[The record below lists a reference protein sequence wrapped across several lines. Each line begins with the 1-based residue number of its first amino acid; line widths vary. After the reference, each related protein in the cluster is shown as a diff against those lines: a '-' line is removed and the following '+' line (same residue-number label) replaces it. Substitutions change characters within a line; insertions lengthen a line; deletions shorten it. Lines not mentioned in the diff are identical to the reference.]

1 MCLRL
6 RGTRWLLPSRSPVP
20 TTMMI
25 VAVMVAI
32 AVIVSLMA
40 TSTRN
45 AIEGLGKMS
54 SCLEV
59 PEVPHRPRGG
69 GWRRSLPGA
78 SRQSRRSGEH
88 AGTGQAGG
96 RPVDR
101 STRLPDATGT
111 PLLWIAVPG
120 WLSQADRGTIRG
132 RAGGIC
138 AHRSATIRRR
148 TCAGAPGPF
157 LQVPLLLKLGKQ
169 CRSPARG
176 HSGPGAVRHP
186 EFDIFSKRDVS
197 P

>member
-1 MCLRL
+1 M
-6 RGTRWLLPSRSPVP
+6 SRVRPVRFAG
-20 TTMMI
+20 I
-25 VAVMVAI
+25 DHGAVRRQGV
-32 AVIVSLMA
+32 
-40 TSTRN
+40 
-45 AIEGLGKMS
+45 
-54 SCLEV
+54 EV
-59 PEVPHRPRGG
+59 PRRPRTRGD

-88 AGTGQAGG
+88 AGAGRAGG

-120 WLSQADRGTIRG
+120 WLSQADRGTIRALRFHTQG
-132 RAGGIC
+132 PLSRAARAFVSKPHRLSRLSRAGGIC

-186 EFDIFSKRDVS
+186 EFDIFSERDVS